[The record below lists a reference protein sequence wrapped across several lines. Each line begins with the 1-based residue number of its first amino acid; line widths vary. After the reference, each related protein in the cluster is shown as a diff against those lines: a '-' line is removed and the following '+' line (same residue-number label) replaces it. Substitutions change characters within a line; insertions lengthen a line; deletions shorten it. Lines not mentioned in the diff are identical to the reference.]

1 MEDEKKVGE
10 EEKVQLSPIDAV
22 NLLYQ
27 ATRSCN
33 FTAVD
38 HENFLLCRNFAVATI
53 EQLAAQVMPQVNPIK
68 ENPGAPI
75 YPPGSA
81 VSQGDLTVN
90 SNTSNVVITERS
102 DIVLGEPPPGTVI
115 PTEYPN
121 AVADRAHGYEPG
133 STVY

>member
-10 EEKVQLSPIDAV
+10 EEEVQLSPIDAV

-75 YPPGSA
+75 TNLSWQGSEA
-81 VSQGDLTVN
+81 QAEVERNPNGD
-90 SNTSNVVITERS
+90 VIRE
-102 DIVLGEPPPGTVI
+102 DI
-115 PTEYPN
+115 PN
-121 AVADRAHGYEPG
+121 AVADTAHGYEPG